1 MIKIIAEPANYWHGD
16 FQLLQ
21 GVMSEAIACQVDFFK
36 VQLYNPAKL
45 GSAWQSKRKRYTTME
60 LTHERLRTLK
70 EMADTYGIELIGTV
84 NTTDKVELLKGKDVN
99 NVKIASGQIHP
110 LLIGEIAKH
119 RWDRVFVSTG
129 MIIQAGELELIDSL
143 ADCCDELIVMHCVSL
158 YPTHDAE
165 CNMGRITSL
174 KTLFPNY
181 TIGYSDHHMD
191 ELPCIVA
198 MAMGAEY
205 IEKHFVVEPCFGP
218 TAEIAASPK
227 ELERICMVRN
237 RVNRMMGNGQ
247 LSCQNRECESYRH
260 YQGRFLLDG

>member
-16 FQLLQ
+16 FNLLK
-21 GVMSEAIACQVDFFK
+21 GVMSEAIACQADFFK
-36 VQLYNPAKL
+36 LQLFNPARM
-45 GSAWQSKRKRYTTME
+45 GNAWKGKRKRYEMME
-60 LTHERLRTLK
+60 IKAEHLTALK
-70 EMADTYGIELIGTV
+70 EMADNYGIELIGTV
-84 NTTDKVELLKGKDVN
+84 NTTDKIELLQEKDVN
-99 NVKIASGQIHP
+99 NVKIASGQLHP
-110 LLIGEIAKH
+110 LLVNAIAGH

-129 MIIQAGELELIDSL
+129 MIIKVEELEIIDSL
-143 ADCCDELIVMHCVSL
+143 EDCCDELIVMHCVSL
-158 YPTHDAE
+158 YPTHDVE

-191 ELPCIVA
+191 ELPCIIA

-205 IEKHFVVEPCFGP
+205 IEKHFILEPCFGP
-218 TAEIAASPK
+218 TSEIGSSPK